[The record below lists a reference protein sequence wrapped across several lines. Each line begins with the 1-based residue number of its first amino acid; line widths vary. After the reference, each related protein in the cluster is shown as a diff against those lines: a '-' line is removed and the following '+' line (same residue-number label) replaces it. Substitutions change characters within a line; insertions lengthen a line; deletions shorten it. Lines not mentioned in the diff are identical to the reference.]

1 MIDREDLLTRFFR
14 YVKIDTQSAEEQEAQ
29 PSTKK
34 QHDLAALMPGKVAD
48 LVRLLG
54 GRLRAWDANMPVIR
68 ATGAPVP
75 FPDELLGGLAEFVD

>member
-1 MIDREDLLTRFFR
+1 LQAAISAGVFELYNLDED
-14 YVKIDTQSAEEQEAQ
+14 ISE
-29 PSTKK
+29 
-34 QHDLAALMPGKVAD
+34 QHDLAASMPGKVAD

-75 FPDELLGGLAEFVD
+75 FPDELLGGLVEFVD